1 VSKAGR
7 EGTTPRQDR
16 RTGEGETFNRRLIL
30 PMVLGAILNPVNSS
44 IIAVSLVPIGH
55 AFGTPTSQTIWLVS
69 GLYVATSI
77 GQPVVGRLVDTLG
90 PRRLFLIATVLTGIA
105 GIIGTLAPAFWVLV
119 VARVVL
125 GFGTCAG
132 YPAAMTLI
140 RAEADRT
147 GVASPASV
155 LTLLS
160 ISSQTIVVIGPTLGG
175 LLIGVGGWRS
185 TFAVNIPLA
194 VIAFAAGY
202 RRLPKVVERQG
213 SGRSDAQ
220 AYDVPGMLLFG
231 VLLTSTMTFLLEI
244 RVGMLWLLA
253 IALLALVGFILRET
267 RVADPFLDL
276 RVLAGN
282 PPLVR
287 SYLRALL
294 SGTFSYSILY
304 GLTQWL
310 EDGRGLSASHAGMLL
325 LPMSMTGLGVAA
337 LFGRRPEIRGKLA
350 VGATAQLVAA
360 LMLLIL
366 DGHSP
371 LLVLIGLS
379 LLVGIPQGLNT
390 LAIQNAV
397 YYQAD
402 PATLG
407 ASSGLFRAAFY
418 LGAMVA
424 SAATGAFF
432 GTTADTPGL
441 HHLAVFLAA
450 VAALFLLIT
459 LADRS
464 LSRAVPADTH
474 PDPDPDPSTDPSAD
488 PDPGT
493 RPTTKEN
500 A

>member
-1 VSKAGR
+1 MTSDTA
-7 EGTTPRQDR
+7 TSS
-16 RTGEGETFNRRLIL
+16 RTGFDRRLIL

-44 IIAVSLVPIGH
+44 IIAVSLVPIGR

-69 GLYVATSI
+69 GLYIATAI
-77 GQPVVGRLVDTLG
+77 GQPVVGRLVDTYG

-105 GIIGTLAPAFWVLV
+105 GVIGATAPDFWVLV

-140 RAEADRT
+140 KAEAERT
-147 GVASPASV
+147 GIESPASV

-160 ISSQTIVVIGPTLGG
+160 ISSQTIVVIGPTFGG

-194 VIAFAAGY
+194 LVAFAAGY
-202 RRLPKVVERQG
+202 RLLPKSAGTSNSRG
-213 SGRSDAQ
+213 F
-220 AYDVPGMLLFG
+220 DVPGMLLFG
-231 VLLTSTMTFLLEI
+231 TLLASAMTFLLEL
-244 RVGMLWLLA
+244 RADTLWLLA
-253 IALLALVGFILRET
+253 VAIVALVAFVLRET
-267 RVADPFLDL
+267 RIADPFLDL

-294 SGTFSYSILY
+294 SGTFSYAILY

-325 LPMSMTGLGVAA
+325 LPMSVTGLGIAA
-337 LFGRRPEIRGKLA
+337 VFGRRPEIRGKLA
-350 VGATAQLVAA
+350 VGAATQVAA
-360 LMLLIL
+360 GAVLMFL
-366 DGHSP
+366 DGGTAIW
-371 LLVLIGLS
+371 VLIGLS

-390 LAIQNAV
+390 LALQNAI
-397 YYQAD
+397 YYQAE

-407 ASSGLFRAAFY
+407 ASSGLFRTSFY

-424 SAATGAFF
+424 SVATGAFF
-432 GTTADTPGL
+432 GRTADTAGL
-441 HHLAVFLAA
+441 HELAVFLVC
-450 VAALFLLIT
+450 VASVFLLIT
-459 LADRS
+459 VFDRKLALPDSRS
-464 LSRAVPADTH
+464 
-474 PDPDPDPSTDPSAD
+474 STSNHQ
-488 PDPGT
+488 
-493 RPTTKEN
+493 EN
-500 A
+500 P